1 MENKKPTQCERIRKY
16 LKDFGSITQL
26 QALSD
31 LGIMRLASRISEMR
45 QAGEAIEDRIIEVKN
60 RYGET
65 CRVKEY
71 YVEKPNDLH
80 DVIAYSE
87 EYVKRSGAIGLIAND
102 SNIDPLFASLFK

>member
-16 LKDFGSITQL
+16 LKDFGTITQL

-45 QAGEAIEDRIIEVKN
+45 KDGEAIGDRIVEVKN

-65 CRVKEY
+65 CRVKQY
-71 YVEKPNDLH
+71 YIENP
-80 DVIAYSE
+80 SE
-87 EYVKRSGAIGLIAND
+87 GAFDFIAND
-102 SNIDPLFASLFK
+102 SKINPVFATLFRK

>member
-16 LKDFGSITQL
+16 LEDFGSITQL
-26 QALSD
+26 QALTD

-45 QAGEAIEDRIIEVKN
+45 KDGEPIGDRIIEVKN

-71 YVEKPNDLH
+71 FMEQ
-80 DVIAYSE
+80 
-87 EYVKRSGAIGLIAND
+87 ANESAK
-102 SNIDPLFASLFK
+102 SNLNPIFADIFKSLF